1 MVAKYPGRAVFVSEN
16 FGASRLAERFGVR
29 RYPAVFVD
37 DVLVARPNDF
47 GFLGRD
53 EQVGR
58 YVPWRDARSQER
70 FKADLSRMVDL
81 ILAGR
86 KDEVVASRAQAGPA
100 PEEIA
105 ALPRFSL
112 TDLAGHPLTADQVRG
127 RPVLIEFWATWCPP
141 CRSTLA
147 WLGSL
152 KQKYGDRVAVL
163 AFAVDS
169 PEEQVKAT
177 VRALSP
183 GLRWAMTDAAT
194 AHAFGDIAAVPT
206 LFLFDR
212 EGRTARILY
221 GAPPDLHPQAEAVLD
236 KLTR

>member
-1 MVAKYPGRAVFVSEN
+1 MVFASEN
-16 FGASRLAERFGVR
+16 FGASQLAERFGVK

-47 GFLGRD
+47 GFLGRG

-58 YVPWRDARSQER
+58 YVPWRDAKSQER
-70 FKADLSRMVDL
+70 FKADLARMIDL
-81 ILAGR
+81 VLAGR
-86 KDEVVASRAQAGPA
+86 KDEVAASRAQAGSES
-100 PEEIA
+100 EEIA
-105 ALPRFSL
+105 TLPKFSL
-112 TDLAGHPLTADQVRG
+112 TDLAGHPLTADEVRG
-127 RPVLIEFWATWCPP
+127 RPVLVEFWATWCPP

-169 PEEQVKAT
+169 PEDQVKTT

-183 GLRWAMTDAAT
+183 DLRWAMTDAAT

-221 GAPPDLHPQAEAVLD
+221 GAPPDLHPQAEAILD
-236 KLTR
+236 TLTR